1 MHLLHSLPIRRKL
14 TAITTLA
21 SGIALCVAC
30 LTFML
35 LDQVTLRR
43 NTARNLRITA
53 AITGA
58 NCAAGMTFNEPS
70 SVEQTLKSLS
80 LQPGILRCCVYD
92 KEGRPFAQYQ
102 HLGESGKFHP
112 PPVQADCHYI
122 TSGQIELFHA
132 IKMSGE
138 EIGTVYLVMDSHEMT
153 ARIWHYTLTAI
164 LVLLVSILVA
174 LFLSARL
181 QKVIS
186 DPLVELAHIVT
197 RVGTD
202 KDYSVRA
209 TPRGADEVGRLIEGF
224 NGMLGQIQARDEA
237 LQSARD
243 NLERRVEERTKE
255 LASSLSLLNAT
266 LESTTD
272 GILAVDLTGKIT
284 CYNHTLTTVA
294 NVPPEVMQLRSYAA
308 LIAHIAPLAS
318 SPEQY
323 LQWTQAQKAN
333 PGNEF
338 FSVMLLKD
346 GRVFERHVRPLKIGN
361 ELAGQVIILRDVTE
375 RRLAEHKL
383 EEVSRRAGMAEIATN
398 VLHNVGNVLNSVN
411 TSAAVIQKRLSEC
424 RSTDLKEVTDLLAQ
438 HQGRLG
444 EFLQTDD
451 RGGQLVAFLRQL
463 DDHLVNT
470 QTGLTAELDG
480 LVRNVEHIKEIVAT
494 QQDYA
499 RTAGKVEPES
509 ISWLVEDALRI
520 YNSALGRHQVRLVR
534 NFDEIP
540 SIPVNRHKVLEVLV
554 NLLSNAKRAM
564 ASPEI
569 TERTLTLGLRR
580 GGNDRVQVS
589 VQDTGVG
596 IPAENLTRIFQHGF
610 TTYRE
615 GHGFGLHSAA
625 LAAKEMGGSL
635 LVHSEGPGRGAIFT
649 LELPITLP
657 TET

>member
-1 MHLLHSLPIRRKL
+1 MHLFHNLPIRRKL

-30 LTFML
+30 LAFML
-35 LDQVTLRR
+35 LDQLTLRQ
-43 NTARNLRITA
+43 NTLRNLRITA

-92 KEGRPFAQYQ
+92 KEGRPFAVYQ
-102 HLGESGKFHP
+102 HPSQSGKFRP
-112 PPVQADCHYI
+112 PPVQPDGHYFE
-122 TSGQIELFHA
+122 SGQIKLFQA
-132 IKMSGE
+132 IKISGE
-138 EIGTVYLVMDSHEMT
+138 EIGTVYLVMDSRELT

-164 LVLLVSILVA
+164 LVLLAAILVA

-186 DPLVELAHIVT
+186 EPLVELAQVVA
-197 RVGTD
+197 RVGTER
-202 KDYSVRA
+202 DYSIRVA
-209 TPRGADEVGRLIEGF
+209 PRGADEVGRLIEGF

-237 LQSARD
+237 LESART
-243 NLERRVEERTKE
+243 NLEQRVDERTKE
-255 LASSLSLLNAT
+255 LAGSLSLLNAT

-272 GILAVDLTGKIT
+272 GILAVDLAGKIT
-284 CYNHTLTTVA
+284 CYNQTLLTIA
-294 NVPPEVMQLRSYAA
+294 NVPPDLMQQRSYVA
-308 LIAHIAPLAS
+308 LANYVAPLAS

-323 LQWTQAQKAN
+323 LQWTQAQTAN
-333 PGNEF
+333 PENEF
-338 FSVMLLKD
+338 FSMMLLKD
-346 GRVFERHVRPLKIGN
+346 GRVFERYVRPQKIGK

-411 TSAAVIQKRLSEC
+411 TSAAVIQNKLQTC
-424 RSTDLKEVTDLLAQ
+424 RSSDLREVTDLLAQ
-438 HQGRLG
+438 NQARLG
-444 EFLQTDD
+444 EFLLTDD
-451 RGGQLVAFLRQL
+451 RGAQLVGFLRQL
-463 DDHLVNT
+463 DHHIVSSQADLS
-470 QTGLTAELDG
+470 AELDG
-480 LVRNVEHIKEIVAT
+480 LVRNVEHIKEIVAM

-534 NFDEIP
+534 NFEEIP
-540 SIPVNRHKVLEVLV
+540 NIPVNRHKVLEILV

-564 ASPEI
+564 AAPEI

-580 GGNDRVQVS
+580 NGNNRVQVL

-596 IPAENLTRIFQHGF
+596 IPAENLTRIFHHGF

-625 LAAKEMGGSL
+625 LAAKEMSGSL
-635 LVHSEGPGRGAIFT
+635 MVHSDGPGRGATFT